1 MPPADESTGCSNGIE
16 QQHKP
21 TTMPPADEST
31 GCSNSI
37 EQQHKP
43 ATMPPTD
50 ESTGCSNGIEQQHKP
65 ATMPPTDES
74 TGCSNG
80 IEQQHMKKILV
91 IGAGYVG
98 QITAVGL
105 AEIGHSVVNVDINS
119 DIIAGLHKARSHLY
133 EKGLQELIKK
143 NINAGRIIFSTEL
156 APHISHAELVYIA
169 VGTPVSADGVVNMQF
184 VMHAIHEIKHTI
196 NPRAI
201 IITKSTVPVGTNQ
214 KIIEIIKSLARNK
227 EVSVISNP
235 EFLQEGR
242 AVEDFFSPSRIL
254 IGYVDER
261 IIPVMKDV
269 YDYFQKKEV
278 LFIWSGLETAEL
290 AKYVSNAFLAT
301 RVALINQFA
310 QVAEQ
315 CGAHI
320 DAISQLL
327 QSDSRLGSV
336 LLRPGPGFGGSC
348 LPKDCRSL
356 IHLGKQVNAPFT
368 IIEEVLKA
376 NRNHQVRIVQKVQA
390 VFEDM
395 ENKKIVVL
403 GLAFKAHTND
413 VRDSAALPVLNKLLH
428 YNTHIIAHDPQA
440 IDNFKSYFHDD
451 RIEYITD
458 IYEATKGADAIIIL
472 TEWPEYTALDYEVIY
487 RSMRR
492 PLILDARNILDSRS
506 IREMGFEY
514 YQIGA

>member
-1 MPPADESTGCSNGIE
+1 
-16 QQHKP
+16 
-21 TTMPPADEST
+21 
-31 GCSNSI
+31 
-37 EQQHKP
+37 
-43 ATMPPTD
+43 
-50 ESTGCSNGIEQQHKP
+50 
-65 ATMPPTDES
+65 
-74 TGCSNG
+74 
-80 IEQQHMKKILV
+80 MKKIIV

-98 QITAVGL
+98 QVTAVGL
-105 AEIGHSVVNVDINS
+105 AEIGHSVVNIDINR
-119 DIIAGLHKARSHLY
+119 DIIAGLKKAHSHLY

-143 NINAGRIIFSTEL
+143 NIDAGRLIFSTAL
-156 APHISHAELVYIA
+156 VPHLLHAELVYIA
-169 VGTPVSADGVVNMQF
+169 VGTPVSTDGVVKMTF
-184 VMHAIHEIKHTI
+184 VMQVVHEIKQAI

-242 AVEDFFSPSRIL
+242 AVEDFFSPARIL

-261 IIPVMKDV
+261 IVPVVKDL
-269 YDYFQKKEV
+269 YGYFQKKEV
-278 LFIWSGLETAEL
+278 PFIWSGLETAEL

-315 CGAHI
+315 CGAQI

-336 LLRPGPGFGGSC
+336 RLRPGPGFGGSC

-356 IHLGKQVNAPFT
+356 VHLGKQINTPFT

-376 NRNHQVRIVQKVQA
+376 NRNHQVRIVQKMQA
-390 VFEDM
+390 ALEHI
-395 ENKKIVVL
+395 EYKKIVVF

-413 VRDSAALPVLNKLLH
+413 VRDSAALPVLKRLLD
-428 YNTHIIAHDPQA
+428 YKAHIIAHDPQA
-440 IDNFKSYFHDD
+440 MDNFKNYFSDD

-458 IYEATKGADAIIIL
+458 IYEATKGVDAIVIL
-472 TEWPEYTALDYEVIY
+472 TEWPEYIALDYEVIY
-487 RSMRR
+487 RNMER
-492 PLILDARNILDSRS
+492 PLILDARNILDAQH
-506 IREMGFEY
+506 IQEVGFEY
-514 YQIGA
+514 YGIGA